1 MSWSRMTVALVCL
14 MVAAG
19 SAVAADGD
27 YRQFYRQGVEY
38 NKQGAY
44 AKAIEQYSKAI
55 ALKKDSA
62 DLYYVRGRAYRQN
75 DQLNESI
82 SDLSQAIAL
91 KPDFAEAYNHRGVA
105 YIGKGEKE
113 KAMADFQKSCTLKN
127 QNGCAN
133 VAKLKEQ
140 KK

>member
-1 MSWSRMTVALVCL
+1 MSWSRMIIMLVYLVLTV
-14 MVAAG
+14 G
-19 SAVAADGD
+19 STVAADGD
-27 YRQFYRQGVEY
+27 YRQFYRQGVEF

-75 DQLNESI
+75 DQLDKAI
-82 SDLSQAIAL
+82 SDLSRAIVL
-91 KPDFAEAYNHRGVA
+91 KPDYAEAYNHRGVA
-105 YIGKGEKE
+105 YISKGEKA
-113 KAMADFQKSCTLKN
+113 KAMADFQKSCSLKN

-133 VAKLKEQ
+133 VAKFKEQ
-140 KK
+140 K

>member
-1 MSWSRMTVALVCL
+1 MSWIRMTVVAYLALSVGSV
-14 MVAAG
+14 VAAEG
-19 SAVAADGD
+19 G

-62 DLYYVRGRAYRQN
+62 DLFYVRGRAYRQN
-75 DQLNESI
+75 NQLDESI
-82 SDLSQAIAL
+82 RDLSRAIAL
-91 KPDFAEAYNHRGVA
+91 KPDYADAYNHRGVA
-105 YIGKGEKE
+105 YIGKGQ
-113 KAMADFQKSCTLKN
+113 KAKALADFQKACGLKN

-133 VAKLKEQ
+133 VDKLKAQ
-140 KK
+140 K